1 MVPRAITDI
10 NGRIV
15 KEDDP
20 DFDKIRLDNLEREF
34 REIHRAVV
42 DIQQRLTRLDGEDLQ
57 WPGDTYEPTHT
68 EPAD

>member
-1 MVPRAITDI
+1 VVPRAITDI

>member
-1 MVPRAITDI
+1 MAPRAITDI
-10 NGRIV
+10 NGRIL

-42 DIQQRLTRLDGEDLQ
+42 DIQHRLTRLDGEDLQ